1 MATVSM
7 GVWPSAQTPM
17 ALRLRCLPVQDIK
30 VRLPP
35 RLVHCFKLLPLSKHM
50 TSNQEA
56 ISLIQGHSTATV
68 ASSPQKLHMRRHCA
82 QLMQASSCRAAAR
95 QLRHHAPS
103 RTGRLA
109 PGPNAM
115 SRAVAALQHGQFL
128 ALMAA
133 ARRSV
138 RLCARALQLLQPAK
152 LATQHPVSAMP
163 GRYAAEP
170 LNAAAIC

>member
-1 MATVSM
+1 
-7 GVWPSAQTPM
+7 M
-17 ALRLRCLPVQDIK
+17 ALRLLCLPVQDIK

-35 RLVHCFKLLPLSKHM
+35 RLVHCFKLLQSSKHM
-50 TSNQEA
+50 TSDQGA
-56 ISLIQGHSTATV
+56 TSLIQGHSTAPV
-68 ASSPQKLHMRRHCA
+68 ASSAQNLHMRRHCS
-82 QLMQASSCRAAAR
+82 QFMQASSCRAAAR

-115 SRAVAALQHGQFL
+115 SRAVAALQRGQFL
-128 ALMAA
+128 ALTAA
-133 ARRSV
+133 AMWSM

-152 LATQHPVSAMP
+152 LATQHPVLAMP
-163 GRYAAEP
+163 GRCAAEP